1 MALTT
6 CSRVRVCRCKHSSED
21 SEWRLLSSLE
31 LGRYDTTRFMI
42 GIENQDIQDQRMM
55 SEYALNVL
63 AGARLACG
71 WKTSDGMCGVIVC
84 N

>member
-42 GIENQDIQDQRMM
+42 GIENQKYSRSTYDERVGI
-55 SEYALNVL
+55 ECV
-63 AGARLACG
+63 GWCKACLWLG
-71 WKTSDGMCGVIVC
+71 EV
-84 N
+84 